1 MEKIYNKLL
10 IFDGSYMLH
19 RNLSQPNQWEM
30 KNTKGKRTGGIYGS
44 LRTILKELSQYNL
57 YPIVVFDGGLSK
69 RRLNIYPNYKRNL
82 EKQALLECKDDE
94 KTEEQLLEEEFR
106 REYSTQRSDLMN
118 LLPHF
123 GIPCIRINNWEGD
136 DLIYILS
143 KLAKYSIVVSDDR
156 DLIQL
161 INENQEDHT
170 YCWVKRPMKDE
181 LWNIDTLKSLD
192 EDVNNYI
199 GCKCIVRRYIR

>member
-82 EKQALLECKDDE
+82 EKQALLECKDNE

-118 LLPHF
+118 L
-123 GIPCIRINNWEGD
+123 
-136 DLIYILS
+136 
-143 KLAKYSIVVSDDR
+143 
-156 DLIQL
+156 
-161 INENQEDHT
+161 
-170 YCWVKRPMKDE
+170 
-181 LWNIDTLKSLD
+181 
-192 EDVNNYI
+192 
-199 GCKCIVRRYIR
+199 